1 MKATFKLPKTGKGW
15 FSFALIIVVIMLG
28 SWPVIPLVNNE
39 MIILGMPILMT
50 LSVAIIFITTFT
62 LILINKIGGAD

>member
-15 FSFALIIVVIMLG
+15 FSLGLILVVIMLG

-39 MIILGMPILMT
+39 TIILGMPILMT
-50 LSVAIIFITTFT
+50 LSVVIIFVTTFT
-62 LILINKIGGAD
+62 LILINKIGGAK